1 MRGAARRES
10 SSFAWST
17 PPEDVGGFNF
27 LRSVYYMDPCI
38 RIRTYQVPCNG
49 SEQVQLDKGWSKG
62 NLYRFVHRIPWRDPI
77 GSDRQ
82 ITIILSD
89 EAGDEFQTLAR

>member
-38 RIRTYQVPCNG
+38 RIRTYQFPCNG
-49 SEQVQLDKGWSKG
+49 RELVQLVKDGARGICIVSYTG
-62 NLYRFVHRIPWRDPI
+62 FLGV
-77 GSDRQ
+77 
-82 ITIILSD
+82 TLL
-89 EAGDEFQTLAR
+89 EATGKSQSFYPMRLATNSRH

>member
-1 MRGAARRES
+1 MH
-10 SSFAWST
+10 
-17 PPEDVGGFNF
+17 
-27 LRSVYYMDPCI
+27 
-38 RIRTYQVPCNG
+38 TYQNVPVPLQRPRTG
-49 SEQVQLDKGWSKG
+49 AISKGWSKG
-62 NLYRFVHRIPWRDPI
+62 NLYRFVHGIPWRDPI